1 MNKSTDAISR
11 RRVISVMGWK
21 ERIATLVHMNENDQ
35 QTMASTMAV
44 YSLTDLYKE
53 QLWIETLIDWPVN
66 VETG

>member
-1 MNKSTDAISR
+1 
-11 RRVISVMGWK
+11 MGWK